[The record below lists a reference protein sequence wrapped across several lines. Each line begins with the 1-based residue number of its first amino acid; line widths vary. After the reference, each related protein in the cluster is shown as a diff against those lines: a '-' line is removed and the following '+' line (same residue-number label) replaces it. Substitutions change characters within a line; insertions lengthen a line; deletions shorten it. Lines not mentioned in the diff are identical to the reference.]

1 MDVLLFFNNA
11 FSINPVFAWID
22 SIDIDCDFSVIRLII
37 DRFITTHVAFRESI
51 SSKIGDQISFNF
63 FFLALILIAFLSS
76 KIPQI
81 TIRMLMVRKAA
92 NPYTVP
98 SMIAMSS
105 GSFGLQNARSSDP
118 SSW

>member
-1 MDVLLFFNNA
+1 MRYSLL
-11 FSINPVFAWID
+11 
-22 SIDIDCDFSVIRLII
+22 L
-37 DRFITTHVAFRESI
+37 FITTHVAFRESI
-51 SSKIGDQISFNF
+51 SSNIGVQISFNF
-63 FFLALILIAFLSS
+63 FFLALILIAFLSR

-81 TIRMLMVRKAA
+81 TIRMLKMRKAA

-118 SSW
+118 SS